1 MLLALAL
8 LGIAAFATL
17 IAWAALKVASR
28 EDDRLGLDPPF
39 NNDRQT
45 S

>member
-8 LGIAAFATL
+8 LGVAAFATL
-17 IAWAALKVASR
+17 IAWASLKVASW
-28 EDDRLGLDPPF
+28 EDDRLGLDPPLD
-39 NNDRQT
+39 NDRQT